1 VRMIEAGRKTARVY
15 YVRGNEVCWT
25 DVASGET
32 HTIGTLPRRGLVVTV
47 NADETLLAGTY
58 IEGDGPDYNNNRP
71 PPTQP
76 SVAAAAAARGA
87 AAVGG
92 AGGVE
97 TTAGA
102 AAGAGAGSG
111 AGAGAQASPATQAHP
126 LDQPRNKGQMMEQR
140 WAARLPMG
148 LFTMSVQTGEVKTIH
163 RSRDWLNHLL
173 FSPTDPTLLM
183 FCHEGPW
190 HKVDRIWTIRTDG
203 TQITK
208 VHTRTMAM
216 EIFGHEFW
224 SADGKTIWYD
234 LQTPRGE
241 DFWLAGYR
249 VDTEERTWYHL
260 QRDEWSIHFN
270 VSGDGTL
277 MCGDG
282 GDPGQVAHAQNGE
295 WIYLFR
301 PERFE
306 NRGLQDP
313 HFVQAGVLHAERLV
327 NMSKHQYRLEPNV
340 SFTPD
345 QQWVVFRSNMFGPT
359 YVFAVE
365 VAKATPTQ

>member
-1 VRMIEAGRKTARVY
+1 
-15 YVRGNEVCWT
+15 
-25 DVASGET
+25 
-32 HTIGTLPRRGLVVTV
+32 
-47 NADETLLAGTY
+47 
-58 IEGDGPDYNNNRP
+58 
-71 PPTQP
+71 
-76 SVAAAAAARGA
+76 VAAAAAARGA

-102 AAGAGAGSG
+102 AAGGGSAAGAGAGSG
-111 AGAGAQASPATQAHP
+111 AGAGAQAPEASQAHP

-224 SADGKTIWYD
+224 SADGETIWYD

-241 DFWLAGYR
+241 DFWLAGYW
-249 VDTEERTWYHL
+249 VDTGKRTWYHL

-270 VSGDGTL
+270 VTRDGTL

-282 GDPGQVAHAQNGE
+282 GDPGQVAHARNGE

-301 PERFE
+301 PERLE